1 MNPLKTLKQFSS
13 FKNSI
18 VTEKSVQQK
27 TIVFEE
33 LEATNQFDE
42 LFWEEGKSGH
52 HNPMDPPAVLIMKRK
67 SIRQFPNGQRVA
79 LYYVD
84 KIHKYVTVPYV
95 GMQWSVTSMPEEVQ
109 ASEPVNVIVELEK
122 IKKSHQ
128 DGTIIHE
135 DGSTSIVGTQTAQ
148 AMLSLH
154 KSLNEDNKKKF
165 VNLVARSDY
174 HLEKASEFSRTHL
187 K

>member
-1 MNPLKTLKQFSS
+1 MNLLKTLKEFSS
-13 FKNSI
+13 FKKPI
-18 VTEKSVQQK
+18 VTEKSVQEEI
-27 TIVFEE
+27 IVSEE
-33 LEATNQFDE
+33 LKATEHFDE
-42 LFWEEGKSGH
+42 LLWEEGKSGH
-52 HNPMDPPAVLIMKRK
+52 QNPMDPPAVLIMKRK

-109 ASEPVNVIVELEK
+109 TSESVDVIGQLEK
-122 IKKSHQ
+122 IKKNHQ

-135 DGSTSIVGTQTAQ
+135 DGSTSVVSVQTAQ
-148 AMLSLH
+148 AILTLH
-154 KSLNEDNKKKF
+154 KSLNEDNKTKY
-165 VNLVARSDY
+165 VDLVTKSNY
-174 HLEKASEFSRTHL
+174 HLEKASEFAWKHL